1 MNNYFI
7 LLAAGDG
14 NRYGSRIP
22 KQFSKYKQKMMIEHS
37 IDKAMK
43 SKLFKKILLVVK
55 KKHKKYLKN
64 LSNENIL
71 IVIGGSSRYES
82 SLNALKYL
90 KKFKPK
96 NVFIH
101 DAARPDFK
109 ISLLKKLYTYLKVN
123 KNVVPFNKPVN
134 SLKFKK
140 KNKFVNLNRDQVI
153 ETQTPQCFDYKL
165 IYKLSIKNSKN
176 ITDECALLLD
186 NKYKVKF
193 IKGDQTNHKITFPVL
208 NKKLNYGIG
217 FDIHRIVSGKKLYL
231 GGIKIKSNLGTLG
244 HSDGDPVLH
253 SLTDSILGACGMKD
267 IGQMFSDK
275 KAKYKNIR
283 STILLKKVI
292 NQIKSLN
299 YSINNIDINIIAER
313 PKIQNYKIKMIS
325 TIAKI
330 CEIESKQINI
340 KGKTTEKLGII
351 GKEQAIACEVITSL
365 IKYD

>member
-7 LLAAGDG
+7 LLAAGEG
-14 NRYGSRIP
+14 NRYRSRIP
-22 KQFSKYKQKMMIEHS
+22 KQFTQYKQKMMIEHS
-37 IDKAMK
+37 IDKALK

-64 LSNENIL
+64 LNNKNIL
-71 IVIGGSSRYES
+71 IVVGGPDRFKS

-109 ISLLKKLYTYLKVN
+109 ISLIKKLYSNLKVY
-123 KNVVPFNKPVN
+123 KNVVPFIMPVN

-140 KNKFVNLNRDQVI
+140 NNKFVNINRDQFI

-165 IYKLSIKNSKN
+165 IYNLSIKNSKN
-176 ITDECALLLD
+176 ITDECALLL
-186 NKYKVKF
+186 NNNCKLKF
-193 IKGDQTNHKITFPVL
+193 VKGDETNHKITYPVL
-208 NKKLNYGIG
+208 NEKLNYGIG
-217 FDIHRIVSGKKLYL
+217 FDIHRLVRGKKLYL

-275 KAKYKNIR
+275 KVKYKNIR
-283 STILLKKVI
+283 STILLKKVVY
-292 NQIKSLN
+292 QIKNLN
-299 YSINNIDINIIAER
+299 YSINNIDINIIAEWPR
-313 PKIQNYKIKMIS
+313 IQNYKNRMIK

-330 CEIESKQINI
+330 CEIETKQINI

-351 GKEQAIACEVITSL
+351 GKEQAIASEVITST